1 MTANPP
7 RDSAD
12 RRREQRAAQLERDR
26 PRLVALAARILAD
39 PSEAQ
44 DIVQQDWL
52 RLEST
57 DQDIENLPAWLT
69 TVITRLCLDR
79 LRRRTPVP
87 EAEIEVAETAPDPS
101 EDVELADTVGIAL
114 QLVLDRLSPNE
125 RVAFVM
131 HDSFGFEFTT
141 IAAALGTRPQAAR
154 KLASRARAKVTPPR
168 PEDALADWE
177 VVDAFMT
184 AAREG
189 DFTQIGR
196 AHV

>member
-1 MTANPP
+1 PGRAGAGGTGAAGRPGLRRTGKDDPMTANPP

-44 DIVQQDWL
+44 DIVQQAWL

-69 TVITRLCLDR
+69 TVTTRLCLDR
-79 LRRRTPVP
+79 LR
-87 EAEIEVAETAPDPS
+87 
-101 EDVELADTVGIAL
+101 
-114 QLVLDRLSPNE
+114 
-125 RVAFVM
+125 
-131 HDSFGFEFTT
+131 
-141 IAAALGTRPQAAR
+141 
-154 KLASRARAKVTPPR
+154 
-168 PEDALADWE
+168 
-177 VVDAFMT
+177 
-184 AAREG
+184 
-189 DFTQIGR
+189 QIGR